1 MDQDKQGQKP
11 ETERKE
17 SVLTDKEKFGT
28 TEAGEELKHMGE
40 KAREPTERK

>member
-1 MDQDKQGQKP
+1 MDQQKPGQKP

-28 TEAGEELKHMGE
+28 TKPSEELKHMGE
-40 KAREPTERK
+40 KTREATERK